1 MNIAQRTALA
11 NTESKAQEFA
21 RMHDEAV
28 DKAVVRRQDEKA
40 DTHRQAA
47 LFLRTAIP
55 ALVKTVTEL
64 DERVARVTA
73 ERQQVQDQVE
83 ANQKRIDAVR
93 MGLEKLIASAKTNL
107 DFLRRGRRDPAS
119 LSAIKILE
127 EQHAQ
132 LLLVRKALEVK

>member
-1 MNIAQRTALA
+1 
-11 NTESKAQEFA
+11 
-21 RMHDEAV
+21 MHDEAV